1 MQTAQRNRKTD
12 RKGGEQR
19 HHTFARPQ
27 AKDIATK
34 GNASQFLMQ
43 TLRPKKNQAL
53 EGCKDFQELGLDK
66 DRALDYL
73 NDCVTTFAKVR
84 NISYKPINGGGFT
97 KNLKYMF
104 DFVKRNIPASRILN
118 IDYNT
123 HDKRLMFFES
133 ERLEFPN
140 SEVFFMPV
148 ACLDYFEGTMR
159 ELLVR
164 LFCNLSYTQG
174 FETPHDHWDFMY
186 CLDMMDERDLDDDEY
201 EDGYKAAYNDYR
213 EGGHTYSLFKEIE
226 AYRGENED
234 YCDLNI
240 SLQLVTKAKEE
251 VDERDKLNNPLLES
265 LEKGLRLMLEDSLDR
280 YDYHPNISL
289 SYGFDNESFGEQMLI
304 SRLCCM
310 TCGREDNDPIV
321 EAAMNNLNADAGN
334 YDEFVMYD
342 VHPLLPTDTEIWQ
355 PTDYPHRFTEWY
367 REMFNLI
374 EDYEPGF
381 KSEQDD

>member
-12 RKGGEQR
+12 RNRGEQR

-66 DRALDYL
+66 ERALDYL

-84 NISYKPINGGGFT
+84 NIAYKPINGGGFT

-148 ACLDYFEGTMR
+148 ACLDFYDGVMR

-164 LFCNLSYTQG
+164 MFCNLAYTQG
-174 FETPHDHWDFMY
+174 FEFPFDHWDFMY
-186 CLDMMDERDLDDDEY
+186 CLDFTEERDLDDDEY
-201 EDGYKAAYNDYR
+201 EDGYKTAYNDYR

-226 AYRGENED
+226 AYRVENED

-251 VDERDKLNNPLLES
+251 VDEKDKLNNLLLES
-265 LEKGLRLMLEDSLDR
+265 LEKGLRLMVEDSLDR
-280 YDYHPNISL
+280 FDYHPNISL

-304 SRLCCM
+304 ARLCCM
-310 TCGREDNDPIV
+310 TCGTEDNDPIV
-321 EAAMNNLNADAGN
+321 ESAINILNADAGN